1 MSEKAAS
8 GGSNGGKWPVF
19 PCEDPTHPALDLY
32 FRHFD
37 DELQSHEAVHLIIG
51 TTPPS
56 LIGLSA
62 AISTAALVPVP
73 EPVTAEEIAAD
84 TVKARIERVKFN
96 THCEQTL
103 RTEQARQA
111 RYDAGVAEIKSNLA
125 TIISNTMRDTA
136 PARLRALK
144 KACQLDAEGKVHD
157 GVAMYKILVALKTE
171 DGPTA
176 SRSSKWHESQFNEMN
191 ATQLPDHCSAE
202 QYIKKVNTLLQV
214 HLPNFTKI
222 SLNGASLS
230 EVVIEWMPECLASDG
245 RTLMRQ
251 LKERQ
256 AAIDALK
263 SKIAVMADG
272 AAKTA
277 TEAAML
283 TMPYGMDDYE
293 AVLRECTRI
302 VSSSADQTIEN
313 ARMAAAAMPTGTTLE
328 VTTRDAAIAA
338 AAAMVPG
345 APPPAAP
352 RPTAS
357 AAAPTAASAAAAAA
371 AEAEAKK
378 QRKERQAQ
386 ELLAAAARR
395 AEKENSGRLSKLLP
409 QGEWCRFG
417 TCRFAHA
424 PDEQCWAN
432 PDWSGPLPPEVQK
445 NENHV
450 KRIEKR
456 RIATAER
463 LFSEGKR
470 TSKTPK
476 VLRTAAV
483 KPGAMATPPG
493 LRPTQPLH
501 SPVFDPDPMG
511 DGLGLGG
518 RLSFEGEP

>member
-37 DELQSHEAVHLIIG
+37 DELQSHEAVHLVIG

-73 EPVTAEEIAAD
+73 EPVTAEERAAD

-222 SLNGASLS
+222 SLSGASLS

-263 SKIAVMADG
+263 SKIAVMTDG

-283 TMPYGMDDYE
+283 TMPSTAWTITRRCSGSAPGSSRARPIRPSRMR
-293 AVLRECTRI
+293 AWRLRRC
-302 VSSSADQTIEN
+302 
-313 ARMAAAAMPTGTTLE
+313 PL
-328 VTTRDAAIAA
+328 
-338 AAAMVPG
+338 
-345 APPPAAP
+345 
-352 RPTAS
+352 
-357 AAAPTAASAAAAAA
+357 
-371 AEAEAKK
+371 
-378 QRKERQAQ
+378 
-386 ELLAAAARR
+386 ARR
-395 AEKENSGRLSKLLP
+395 
-409 QGEWCRFG
+409 
-417 TCRFAHA
+417 
-424 PDEQCWAN
+424 
-432 PDWSGPLPPEVQK
+432 
-445 NENHV
+445 
-450 KRIEKR
+450 
-456 RIATAER
+456 
-463 LFSEGKR
+463 
-470 TSKTPK
+470 
-476 VLRTAAV
+476 
-483 KPGAMATPPG
+483 
-493 LRPTQPLH
+493 
-501 SPVFDPDPMG
+501 
-511 DGLGLGG
+511 
-518 RLSFEGEP
+518 